1 MTRINGNGHTA
12 VPADNR
18 VTVFDTS
25 LRDGEQSPGFSM
37 TTSQKVR
44 MARALCALKVDV
56 LEAGFAASSPGD
68 FESVR
73 QIAMETDGPVVCS
86 LARANEADIEAA
98 GEALAPA
105 QKKRIHV
112 FLATSPIH
120 RKAKLKMT
128 RGEVT
133 KATAESVAMARSI
146 TDDVQFSP
154 EDAGRTEMDFLV
166 EVVGSAIA
174 AGATTINLP
183 DTVGYLTPEEM
194 FEMISAVR
202 TRVPNINQARISVH
216 CHNDLGLA
224 VANTLAALRAGARQ
238 VECTIN
244 GIGERA
250 GNAALE
256 EIVMALHT
264 RPEAFGLET
273 GIDTRQLYPAS
284 RLLGELTGNP
294 VPRNKAIVGRN
305 AFAHEAGIHQHGVL
319 QDAATY
325 EIMHPQDVGVP
336 ESRLVLGKHSG
347 RHALSAR
354 LAALGHSPIDDEFE
368 RLFADFKIMADRKQ
382 EITDSDL
389 EGLVQEIVCPANR
402 ARDHVSGS
410 IRAIYR

>member
-1 MTRINGNGHTA
+1 VA

-18 VTVFDTS
+18 VIVFDTS
-25 LRDGEQSPGFSM
+25 LRDGEQSPGFSL
-37 TTSQKVR
+37 TTSQKLR
-44 MARALCALKVDV
+44 MARSLCALKVDV

-73 QIAMETDGPVVCS
+73 QIAMEADGPIVCS
-86 LARANEADIEAA
+86 LARATEGDIEAA

-105 QKKRIHV
+105 TRKRIHV

-120 RKAKLKMT
+120 RKAKLKMS
-128 RGEVT
+128 RDEVL
-133 KATAESVAMARSI
+133 KAAVEGVAMARSV

-166 EVVGSAIA
+166 EVVGSTIA

-194 FEMISAVR
+194 YEMIATVR
-202 TRVPNINQARISVH
+202 QRVPNIDQARISVH

-224 VANTLAALRAGARQ
+224 AANSLAALRAGARQ

-256 EIVMALHT
+256 EIVMALRT
-264 RPEAFGLET
+264 RPEAFNLET

-284 RLLGELTGNP
+284 RMLAELTGNP

-325 EIMHPQDVGVP
+325 EIMLPQDVGVP

-382 EITDSDL
+382 EITDIDL
-389 EGLVQEIVCPANR
+389 ESLVSEIVCPANR
-402 ARDHVSGS
+402 AREHVSGS